1 MSSVRFIGVVW
12 DVFLVCSLFPVRGEF
27 SECILSG
34 CLRPYKDVESMV
46 IC

>member
-1 MSSVRFIGVVW
+1 MSSVRIIRAVW
-12 DVFLVCSLFPVRGEF
+12 DVFLAHSLFPVRGEF

-46 IC
+46 IY